1 MTFKFLCY
9 IRAHHRNRTN
19 SVCVCTDTER
29 ERGERDYEELAH
41 VMMGVANSKS
51 AGWASRLK
59 TQGRASVAEFPIAQV
74 RSDI

>member
-1 MTFKFLCY
+1 M
-9 IRAHHRNRTN
+9 
-19 SVCVCTDTER
+19 ER